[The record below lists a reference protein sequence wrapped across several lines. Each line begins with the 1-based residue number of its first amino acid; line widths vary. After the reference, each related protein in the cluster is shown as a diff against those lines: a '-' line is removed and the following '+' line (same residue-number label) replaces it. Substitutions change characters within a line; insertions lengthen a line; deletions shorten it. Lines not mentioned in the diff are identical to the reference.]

1 MKMDPRHILAGFL
14 TLTMFFMLID
24 MIKRDHFDT
33 IEIKQSQTIT
43 VSERTAANKI
53 GTESGIGLWKK
64 NDPPLRPCWSKLQ
77 PKGKGNGYVT
87 LTLINGPHYHLS
99 QIADAV
105 AVARYLGATLV
116 VPDIKGSSSGE
127 KRKFGEIYD
136 TEKFIHSL
144 VGVVEVARDPTTITA
159 GEPAIVQIPTRPR
172 QDVIDQKVEPIFRV
186 RRNVRLVSY
195 FPSLNMKIRGLQW
208 SEVDSSFCLGM
219 FGVLE
224 LQQELLTVAD
234 QMIEKL
240 RSLTH
245 EPDGHFIAIDLRLN
259 MLRLKGCKTAS
270 GRNRCFSAE
279 EVGIFLQKT
288 GLTGDTVIYVTQSEW
303 RKELDP
309 LKAIFPRTYTKV

>member
-1 MKMDPRHILAGFL
+1 M
-14 TLTMFFMLID
+14 
-24 MIKRDHFDT
+24 
-33 IEIKQSQTIT
+33 
-43 VSERTAANKI
+43 
-53 GTESGIGLWKK
+53 
-64 NDPPLRPCWSKLQ
+64 
-77 PKGKGNGYVT
+77 
-87 LTLINGPHYHLS
+87 
-99 QIADAV
+99 
-105 AVARYLGATLV
+105 
-116 VPDIKGSSSGE
+116 
-127 KRKFGEIYD
+127 
-136 TEKFIHSL
+136 
-144 VGVVEVARDPTTITA
+144 
-159 GEPAIVQIPTRPR
+159 
-172 QDVIDQKVEPIFRV
+172 
-186 RRNVRLVSY
+186 RLVSY

-234 QMIEKL
+234 QMVEKL

-245 EPDGHFIAIDLRLN
+245 EPDGHFIAIDMRPN